1 MRTEPMSEKV
11 RIKYSYDMADELH
24 AFYQINLVREF
35 KTIAQEM
42 MSMAP
47 DRYDGYQFELGHFVD
62 DKWVLDEVLSPE
74 RLAEIEKQIDESPA
88 EVRQA
93 NLQKYMKKLQAIER
107 TPEETIEAET
117 AKFTLEVAKD

>member
-1 MRTEPMSEKV
+1 MSDKV
-11 RIKYSYDMADELH
+11 RIKYSHEMADEIH

-35 KTIAQEM
+35 KTIAKEM
-42 MSMAP
+42 IELKP
-47 DRYDGYQFELGHFVD
+47 DRYDGYQFELGRFVD
-62 DKWVLDEVLSPE
+62 DKWVVDEVLTPE
-74 RLAEIEKQIDESPA
+74 RLAEVEKQIDETPE

-93 NLQKYMKKLQAIER
+93 NLHKSLKRLQTIER

>member
-1 MRTEPMSEKV
+1 MSEKV

-24 AFYQINLVREF
+24 AFYQVNLVREF

-42 MSMAP
+42 MNMAP
-47 DRYDGYQFELGHFVD
+47 DRYDGYQFELGRFVD